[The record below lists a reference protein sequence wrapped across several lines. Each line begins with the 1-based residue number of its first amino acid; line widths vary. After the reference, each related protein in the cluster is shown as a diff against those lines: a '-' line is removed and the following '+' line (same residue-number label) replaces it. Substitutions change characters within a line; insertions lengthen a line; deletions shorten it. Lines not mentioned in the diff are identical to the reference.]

1 MSRTRRAIAA
11 GTNAVRQMV
20 AATSRWAVHATSVS
34 IRTVKWAAIELAAFA
49 KTVARLLRRGVVNGM
64 KSQRIRL
71 VLAALLFFG
80 WLSWLGYSAL
90 AKNRGPIVSRVQ
102 AAAAAHAV
110 VGEVTVGADGKPAQE
125 VKIVENFAEGGPA
138 AGSEIYLVNGAE
150 AKGFDGPGQYL
161 LLLSANSTAR
171 GIPING
177 KEVALYSL
185 VGLQRSPGYKLAGTG
200 SPTIYKL
207 TPEIRTQAEKL
218 FRR

>member
-1 MSRTRRAIAA
+1 MNGAKLRLI
-11 GTNAVRQMV
+11 V
-20 AATSRWAVHATSVS
+20 AA
-34 IRTVKWAAIELAAFA
+34 
-49 KTVARLLRRGVVNGM
+49 
-64 KSQRIRL
+64 
-71 VLAALLFFG
+71 ALFLG

-90 AKNRGPIVSRVQ
+90 VKNRGPVVSRVQ

-110 VGEVTVGADGKPAQE
+110 VGELTAGADGKPAPE
-125 VKIVENFAEGGPA
+125 VKIVESFTEGGPA
-138 AGSEIYLVNGAE
+138 AGSEIYVVNGAE

-185 VGLQRSPGYKLAGTG
+185 VGLQRSPGYELAGTG
-200 SPTIYKL
+200 NPTIYKL
-207 TPEIRTQAEKL
+207 TPEVRTQAEKL